1 MLFCNWIIFT
11 EKQRDIDDK
20 QGIVLTVMKELRV
33 VLIYDKIL
41 RSNTNESQSVGNRR
55 PIDNVPA

>member
-41 RSNTNESQSVGNRR
+41 RSNTNES
-55 PIDNVPA
+55 